1 MNANLFFSIVC
12 GLCMIVFFMV
22 ILMTTNRQRGNAKF
36 NRWQMAILT
45 FLLFVL
51 IALFAISFTMIA

>member
-22 ILMTTNRQRGNAKF
+22 ILMTTNRQRVMLSLIDGK
-36 NRWQMAILT
+36 WQFSHFYYLC
-45 FLLFVL
+45 L
-51 IALFAISFTMIA
+51 

>member
-22 ILMTTNRQRGNAKF
+22 ILMITNRQRGNAKF
-36 NRWQMAILT
+36 NKWQMTILT